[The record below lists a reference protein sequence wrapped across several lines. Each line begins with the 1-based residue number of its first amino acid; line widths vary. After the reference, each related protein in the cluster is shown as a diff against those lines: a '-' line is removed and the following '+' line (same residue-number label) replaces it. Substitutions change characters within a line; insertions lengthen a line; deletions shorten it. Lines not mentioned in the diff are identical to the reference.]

1 MEFKGTKEKWFIDNE
16 ESHIMTNGIY
26 CNVISTEK
34 TISLADVYGD
44 DEEAQANALLIS
56 KAPEMLEML
65 NNQLEFLIYCRD
77 NMKVLRPVF
86 NQKIVRIKQL
96 IKEATEI

>member
-65 NNQLEFLIYCRD
+65 QSVLKLQKENYGNG
-77 NMKVLRPVF
+77 MKTHVAMIT
-86 NQKIVRIKQL
+86 KSKEIEQL